1 MGKLYGFGGP
11 SAAGQSNKTM
21 AAVIGSSAIRAQ
33 LVAVC
38 FGLPT
43 NPNATDF
50 YMTMAIAKCTAAGT
64 AGSNPAPAA
73 LDSGDPAAV
82 CTGAITHSA
91 EPTYAS
97 VLLLEVP
104 MNQRSTYR
112 WEAADGR
119 EFIAPA
125 TANNGVGCYLKASGL
140 GSNIQPNASVIFR
153 E

>member
-1 MGKLYGFGGP
+1 MSKLYGFSGP

-21 AAVIGSSAIRAQ
+21 TNVIGSSAIRAM
-33 LVAVC
+33 LVGAC

-50 YMTMAIAKCTAAGT
+50 YMTMAIAKTTAAGT
-64 AGSNPAPAA
+64 AGSSPTPAP
-73 LDSGDPAAV
+73 LDSGDPASV
-82 CTGAITHSA
+82 CAGAITHSA

-97 VLLLEVP
+97 VLLLEIP
-104 MNQRSTYR
+104 MNQRSTFR

-125 TANNGVGCYLKASGL
+125 TSNNGIGCYLKASGL
-140 GSNIQPNASVIFR
+140 GSNIQPNCSVLFK